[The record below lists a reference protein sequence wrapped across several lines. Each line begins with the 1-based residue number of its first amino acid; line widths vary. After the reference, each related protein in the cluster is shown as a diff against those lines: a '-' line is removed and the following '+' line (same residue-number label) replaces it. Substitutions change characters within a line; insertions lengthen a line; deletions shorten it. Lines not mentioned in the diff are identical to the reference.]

1 MTRTTLARTS
11 KADAAA
17 LLVGALP
24 PRVRT
29 LALNLLWRFVP
40 RRRRG
45 ASALKPARRY
55 APAALRGLP
64 RRIRR

>member
-17 LLVGALP
+17 LLVGALS
-24 PRVRT
+24 PRARSIA
-29 LALNLLWRFVP
+29 LAFLWRCVP

-45 ASALKPARRY
+45 EAALKPARRY